1 MIKNFKQRFYT
12 STILLFL
19 LFLMLIN
26 NYFFGYILII
36 SGIFCLME
44 FFKIMQIVFKKN
56 ILKLILSNFLFI
68 LYIFAFCSLILIFS
82 FNLNLKILIFV
93 IIITCVGSDIGGYIF
108 GKLFKGP
115 KLSKISPN
123 KTIAGAIGSIIFSIF
138 LITLLTLDMTKNFNV
153 NFLAVGAI
161 TSIGCQIGDLFF
173 SLLKRKSNLKDT
185 GKYLPGHGG
194 ILDRVDGILLGVPL
208 GVISLITLF

>member
-1 MIKNFKQRFYT
+1 MIKNFKERFYT
-12 STILLFL
+12 SIILFFL

-26 NYFFGYILII
+26 NYFFGYILIV
-36 SGIFCLME
+36 SGILCLME
-44 FFKIMQIVFKKN
+44 FFKIMQIVFNKKMFKQIFSN
-56 ILKLILSNFLFI
+56 ILFV
-68 LYIFAFCSLILIFS
+68 LYISIFCSSLLIFS

-93 IIITCVGSDIGGYIF
+93 IIITCVGSDIGGYVF

-138 LITLLTLDMTKNFNV
+138 LITILTLDMTKNFNE
-153 NFLAVGAI
+153 NFLLVGAI

-208 GVISLITLF
+208 GLLCLIILF